1 MIIHYSHRA
10 NDLMTAFPKITLLQ
24 VIKTVAFILTL
35 VLLIFYDSLPKRTMA
50 LHPELTKNVH
60 ESVDDII
67 GGNSE
72 IIWVDK
78 TQLSWICHLRAG
90 TPYPYCGVSVLWS
103 KPASKQ
109 LDLSLYDGLEVE
121 LDYKGPAS
129 YLRVYLRNYYPIL
142 GMTDIV
148 GKAKFNSFSTLA
160 SDFKQPTLIP
170 FKDLRV
176 ADWWIENN
184 KIPPHEIKTDISKV
198 LAIGIDIPYPNTLG
212 RHEFKLKSI
221 KATGYYFSRE
231 TLYFSIILFWAVF
244 IISESLIRQARL
256 LSLIKVSDEQLKEFK
271 TISELYREKAEH
283 DQLTDILNREGLN
296 RIVDDLY
303 SRKSL
308 DDYALLVLDLDF
320 FKTVNDK
327 YGHVVGDSVLQEV
340 SKIFKTCIRSY
351 DIVARWGGE
360 EFIILFHCIDSNNI
374 LQFSE
379 KIRKTIESTSFVS
392 GKVQNITVSI
402 GATKI
407 ARSELFE
414 NAFIRTD
421 KALYQAKE
429 TGRNKTIVNL

>member
-1 MIIHYSHRA
+1 
-10 NDLMTAFPKITLLQ
+10 MTVFKRITLLQ
-24 VIKTVAFILTL
+24 VFKTVAFIITL
-35 VLLIFYDSLPKRTMA
+35 VLLIFYESLPKRTMA
-50 LHPELTKNVH
+50 LHPELTKNVY
-60 ESVDDII
+60 ESVDDTI

-78 TQLSWICHLRAG
+78 SQLSWICHLRAG
-90 TPYPYCGVSVLWS
+90 TPYPYCGIYVMWS
-103 KPASKQ
+103 KPAAKQ

-121 LDYKGPAS
+121 LDYNGPAT
-129 YLRVYLRNYYPIL
+129 YLRVYLRNYYPAPDIS
-142 GMTDIV
+142 DIV

-160 SDFKQPTLIP
+160 TDFKRPTMIP

-176 ADWWIENN
+176 ADWWIDNN
-184 KIPPHEIKTDISKV
+184 KIPPKEIKTDISKV
-198 LAIGIDIPYPNTLG
+198 IAIGIDIPYPNTLG

-221 KATGYYFSRE
+221 KATGYYFSKE
-231 TLYFSIILFWAVF
+231 TLYFSIIIFWAAF
-244 IISESLIRQARL
+244 IISEILIRQTRL
-256 LSLIKVSDEQLKEFK
+256 LSMIKASDQQLKEFR

-303 SRKSL
+303 AKKSL
-308 DDYALLVLDLDF
+308 NNYALLVLDLDF
-320 FKTVNDK
+320 FKTINDD
-327 YGHVVGDSVLQEV
+327 YGHVVGDNVLQEV
-340 SKIFKTCIRSY
+340 SNIFKVCIRSY

-360 EFIILFHCIDSNNI
+360 EFIILFHSISSANI
-374 LQFSE
+374 EPFAE
-379 KIRKTIESTSFVS
+379 KIRKTIESTSFVT

-414 NAFIRTD
+414 NAFIRAD

-429 TGRNKTIVNL
+429 TGRNKTIIEL